1 MIRRLISSA
10 IDELTGLMLLH
21 EVLRFANRPPRHGD
35 PETTQLAADATPAE
49 LFAPQ
54 PEPARLVTLRA
65 AFRETESALIHDL
78 AFRSPVATNYARN
91 NTVHVRHW
99 QSCQGSHDRDPPL
112 VCIVLDGLVQFGLGN
127 ARLFASRLN
136 PRGIDVLG
144 MDLPFNH
151 RRTPPGYRPG
161 QLLVGGD
168 VPHILAAMRQ
178 AILDTWSL
186 ILHFQRAGH
195 PVALAGISFGGWTVL
210 TTSVIAEGLD
220 SVTAVAPPVDLLRV
234 LSEGGVILRAAR
246 RGIDLGPADLE
257 ALKPTARLLNP
268 SFWQPRLPAERI
280 TLHAAAYDRFVP
292 TARIEQ
298 LAACWGANL
307 VRHNV
312 GHIELTSVP
321 LWLSRVANGIEASER
336 IAETP

>member
-1 MIRRLISSA
+1 MIRRFISFT
-10 IDELTGLMLLH
+10 IDELIGLMLLH
-21 EVLRFANRPPRHGD
+21 EVLRFANRHPRQGD
-35 PETTQLAADATPAE
+35 PAMAIFSPDATPDQ

-54 PEPARLVTLRA
+54 PEPARLITLRA
-65 AFRETESALIHDL
+65 GFRETPSALVHDL
-78 AFRSPVATNYARN
+78 AFRSPVSTSFRRN
-91 NTVHVRHW
+91 NTVQVRHW
-99 QSCQGSHDRDPPL
+99 QSRQALGDRRPPL

-186 ILHFQRAGH
+186 ILHFQREGH

-210 TTSVIAEGLD
+210 MTCVMAEGLH

-268 SFWQPRLPAERI
+268 SCWQPRLSPERI

-292 TARIEQ
+292 TVRVEQ
-298 LAACWGANL
+298 LAASWGANL
-307 VRHNV
+307 VHHRV

-321 LWLSRVANGIEASER
+321 LWLSRVANGIE
-336 IAETP
+336 ETRL